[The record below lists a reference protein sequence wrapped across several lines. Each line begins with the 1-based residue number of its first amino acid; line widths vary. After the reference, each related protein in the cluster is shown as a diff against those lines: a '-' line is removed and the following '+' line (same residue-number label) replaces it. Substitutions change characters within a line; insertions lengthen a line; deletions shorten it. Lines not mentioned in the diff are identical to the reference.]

1 MYTEEEKLRI
11 INDTLQFCRQAIVKA
26 IKGDQSD
33 LLVSKMLLDIKLES
47 IEDLLNIADKQ
58 KETQQW

>member
-1 MYTEEEKLRI
+1 MLSDEEKLRI
-11 INDTLQFCRQAIVKA
+11 LNDTLQFCRQAIVKA

-47 IEDLLNIADKQ
+47 IEDLL
-58 KETQQW
+58 KEYE

>member
-47 IEDLLNIADKQ
+47 IENLL
-58 KETQQW
+58 KEFK